1 MFQSPGNFQSDL
13 FIAGTYTTSSTLQW
27 AMAKLLHNPETLS
40 KAQRELRQTIGR
52 GNTVEESDIPKLP
65 YLQAI
70 IKDTFRLHPPFP
82 LLLPHKAE
90 ADVEVKGLTVPK
102 GAPVLV
108 NAWAIGRD
116 PSIWDT
122 PNSFMPERFLGV
134 CN

>member
-40 KAQRELRQTIGR
+40 KAQGELRQTIGR